1 MPWLGC
7 QLHWPCC
14 GRRTRPRARR
24 LACAAGPCSRDT
36 KNVRWCGARVKH
48 PRRRARSSPHRCR
61 RPARAGP
68 AQVAMQRWREH
79 ALDSVA
85 AMYEDRFDLW
95 GLAPGGRLLRRSVPA
110 RRARVRA
117 PRPYQGT
124 LVCAV
129 APLHAGHR
137 RTLAQEPRRC
147 CVVPCGR
154 RAPVLAEGSV
164 QAPQHG
170 TARLPAATG
179 CMKFSLAVLGVG

>member
-1 MPWLGC
+1 
-7 QLHWPCC
+7 
-14 GRRTRPRARR
+14 
-24 LACAAGPCSRDT
+24 
-36 KNVRWCGARVKH
+36 
-48 PRRRARSSPHRCR
+48 
-61 RPARAGP
+61 
-68 AQVAMQRWREH
+68 MQRWREH

-137 RTLAQEPRRC
+137 RALAQEPRQC
-147 CVVPCGR
+147 CVVPCGG
-154 RAPVLAEGSV
+154 RASVLAEGSAP
-164 QAPQHG
+164 APQHG
-170 TARLPAATG
+170 TAASACRDWLRKVQPGSAWSGLRHGGGAARAG
-179 CMKFSLAVLGVG
+179 AV